1 MTSGIWGEQV
11 LIITTCTMV
20 CSYFIVDCFTFLKQL
35 NESLKVMLESVCY
48 FISWLL
54 LNNILYFFVY

>member
-1 MTSGIWGEQV
+1 
-11 LIITTCTMV
+11 MV